1 MRSGCST
8 GSCCSAMPLIIVNTV
23 VLTPIPSASAITPAT
38 ENHRSLTD
46 SRMAKSTSCAIESS
60 AGRPRCSR

>member
-38 ENHRSLTD
+38 VNHRSLTD
-46 SRMAKSTSCAIESS
+46 SRMAKSTS
-60 AGRPRCSR
+60 